1 MIATVEQLA
10 SDGVLAEMQ
19 IQFASLIGEL
29 DATGDG
35 LVPLAAAM
43 VSQQLSRG
51 HVLLDLAQ
59 CAELTLSPPRSPDCA
74 RASIFGVRISPPNAP
89 TSE

>member
-51 HVLLDLAQ
+51 HVLLDLTR
-59 CAELTLSPPRSPDCA
+59 CAELSLSPDTEA
-74 RASIFGVRISPPNAP
+74 RTYDWPAVAEWES
-89 TSE
+89 